1 MIPFVRTLLAMLL
14 LAAPA
19 WGKPPQVV
27 ADIAPVHSLVAM
39 VMAGVGTPDLIVRAD
54 ASPHANALRPS
65 QARALQGAD
74 LVVWVGPGLT
84 PWLEKPLR
92 TLAPQAERL
101 ELLTA
106 PETQVLTLRSDK
118 ENGQDAGPDPHA
130 WLDPEN
136 GRIWLGLIADRLARL
151 DPENAATYRA
161 NAARGQAGLV
171 ALQAEIATA
180 LTAMQGQ
187 PYIAYHDALQYF
199 ETRFGLTPVGA
210 VTASDA
216 SAPGPAALAR
226 LRDRSILADVAC
238 AFTET
243 QADPDLLITAAG
255 RADVR
260 VIALDI
266 MGRGLEPG
274 PGLYAGVLG
283 DMARAFASCADPQ

>member
-1 MIPFVRTLLAMLL
+1 MRPFVRTLLVVLL
-14 LAAPA
+14 LAPPA
-19 WGKPPQVV
+19 WGKPPRVV

-39 VMAGVGTPDLIVRAD
+39 VMAGVATPDLILRAD

-92 TLAPQAERL
+92 TLAPQSERL

-106 PETQVLTLRSDK
+106 PETKVLALRSDK
-118 ENGQDAGPDPHA
+118 ENGGKAWPDPHA

-151 DPENAATYRA
+151 DPENAPTYRA
-161 NAARGQAGLV
+161 NAVIGQAALT
-171 ALQAEIATA
+171 ALQAEIAMR

-187 PYIAYHDALQYF
+187 PYVAYHDALQYF
-199 ETRFGLTPVGA
+199 EVRFGLTPVGA

-226 LRDRSILADVAC
+226 LRDKSILSDVAC

-243 QADPDLLITAAG
+243 QADPDLLIAATG

-260 VIALDI
+260 VIPLDI
-266 MGRGLEPG
+266 MGRGSEPG

-283 DMARAFASCADPQ
+283 DMARAFAGCGDAQ

>member
-1 MIPFVRTLLAMLL
+1 MIPLVRALLAVLL
-14 LAAPA
+14 LSAPA
-19 WGKPPQVV
+19 WGKPPRVV
-27 ADIAPVHSLVAM
+27 ADIAPVHGLVAM
-39 VMAGVGTPDLIVRAD
+39 VMAGVGTPDLIMRAN

-74 LVVWVGPGLT
+74 LVVWVGPELT

-92 TLAPQAERL
+92 TLAPQAEWL
-101 ELLTA
+101 ELLAA
-106 PETQVLTLRSDK
+106 PETQVLPLSSDGGS
-118 ENGQDAGPDPHA
+118 GQGDAPDPHV

-136 GRIWLGLIADRLARL
+136 GRIWLGLIANRLARL

-161 NAARGQAGLV
+161 NAADGQAGLA
-171 ALQAEIATA
+171 ALQAEIAA
-180 LTAMQGQ
+180 MLVPMQGQ
-187 PYIAYHDALQYF
+187 PYVAYHDALQYF

-226 LRDRSILADVAC
+226 LRDKSILADVTC

-260 VIALDI
+260 VIPLDI
-266 MGRGLEPG
+266 MGQGLPPG
-274 PGLYAGVLG
+274 PQLYPALLRG
-283 DMARAFASCADPQ
+283 MARAFASCSDPQ

>member
-1 MIPFVRTLLAMLL
+1 MRPFIRTLLAMLL

-19 WGKPPQVV
+19 WGNPPRVV

-39 VMAGVGTPDLIVRAD
+39 VMAGVGTPDLILRAD

-74 LVVWVGPGLT
+74 LVVWVGPALT

-92 TLAPQAERL
+92 TLAPQAEQL

-106 PETQVLTLRSDK
+106 PETQVLALRSDTD
-118 ENGQDAGPDPHA
+118 NGRDGGPDPHV

-136 GRIWLGLIADRLARL
+136 GRIWLGLVADRLARL

-161 NAARGQAGLV
+161 NAAGGQAGLV
-171 ALQAEIATA
+171 ALQAEITA
-180 LTAMQGQ
+180 MLTPMQGQ

-199 ETRFGLTPVGA
+199 EARFGLTPVGA

-216 SAPGPAALAR
+216 SAPGPSRLAR
-226 LRDRSILADVAC
+226 LRDKSILADVAC

-243 QADPDLLITAAG
+243 QADPDLLITASG
-255 RADVR
+255 RVDVR
-260 VIALDI
+260 VIPLDI

-274 PGLYAGVLG
+274 PALYAGVLG
-283 DMARAFASCADPQ
+283 NMARAFASCSDAQ